1 MTKILIVEDDPTQ
14 RLVASSVMKSAGYE
28 ILEAVDGAAG
38 LDLARLHQPDLVL
51 CDVQMPG
58 MSGFEFLEA
67 LRGEADLA
75 QTPVIMVTA
84 LGQRAHVRIG
94 MVAGA
99 DDYIGKPFSAFELK
113 EAVAAQ
119 LSRRKLQ
126 QEHLAELE
134 GQVESAQRELADGLE
149 EKMNILAVKYEKQL
163 ADEINRRWS
172 QDGNS
177 DEVHEQA
184 VVLKVNLFDF
194 ILSQPPGDGMRTRTI
209 RRLHE
214 KCRDALYLFGAKR
227 LVPYGND
234 LLAVFN
240 VDART
245 DLQKAKVKAVRA
257 ALVLRKTFFEVI
269 GPYRFE
275 LVSRGVAMKHA
286 SVSIALGSGSLVLSQ
301 FTDPLHGD
309 ETSVLAS
316 GEAVQAVQVLQG
328 WAQNAGWELL
338 CLSGMT
344 EGLGAMAS
352 MGRTSVIKPDGAAAP
367 LEVQELLALKA

>member
-28 ILEAVDGAAG
+28 ILEAVDGPEG
-38 LDLARLHQPDLVL
+38 LQLARLHKPDLVL

-58 MSGFEFLEA
+58 MNGFGFVEA

-75 QTPVIMVTA
+75 QTPVILVTA
-84 LGQRAHVRIG
+84 LDQRAHVRIG

-126 QEHLAELE
+126 QEQLAQLE
-134 GQVESAQRELADGLE
+134 VQVASARRELAAGLD
-149 EKMNILAVKYEKQL
+149 EKMEILAVQYEQRLAETVNQL
-163 ADEINRRWS
+163 WS
-172 QDGNS
+172 QGGNG
-177 DEVHEQA
+177 DVEREQSI
-184 VVLKVNLFDF
+184 VLTVNLFDF
-194 ILSQPPGDGMRTRTI
+194 ILRQPPGDGMRALTI

-214 KCRDALYLFGAKR
+214 RCRDALYLFGAER

-240 VDART
+240 VDERT
-245 DLQKAKVKAVRA
+245 DLKQLKAKAVRA
-257 ALVLRKTFFEVI
+257 AVALRKTFFEVI
-269 GPYRFE
+269 DPYLFDM
-275 LVSRGVAMKHA
+275 VSRRVTMRQ
-286 SVSIALGSGSLVLSQ
+286 SPVSIALASGSLVLSQ

-309 ETSVLAS
+309 ETSMLAS
-316 GEAVQAVQVLQG
+316 GEAVQAVQALQE
-328 WAQNAGWELL
+328 WAQKNGWELV
-338 CLSGMT
+338 CLSGMAD
-344 EGLGAMAS
+344 GLETVVS
-352 MGRTSVIKPDGAAAP
+352 MGRTSVLKPEVSDTP
-367 LEVQELLALKA
+367 FHVQELLPLTT